1 MIKVVIIDDEEII
14 REGLKKIIDWQSMD
28 CEIVG
33 EAEDG
38 EDGLELINSV
48 QPDIV
53 FTDIR
58 MSSKNGLQ
66 MISEI
71 KGLKEDC
78 RIIILTGFRDFEYAQ
93 QAITLGAFR
102 FLLKPSKVDE
112 ISQAVKDAIKEI
124 KRIKAKKEHYRL
136 LVKKAKEYQGFKK
149 YYLTDDKT
157 GALTKYKKLE
167 EIGSEDLQDSNTET
181 NDSSKNS
188 KYLVN
193 RALAYLKA
201 NYAKNIN
208 LKTLSEELY
217 ISTWYLSKLL
227 KKETGSNFIDILNN
241 IRVDEAKKHLSDPR
255 FKIYEIAEVVGFSD
269 VTYFYRLFKKLTGM
283 TPMEYKN
290 KMLT

>member
-1 MIKVVIIDDEEII
+1 MIKVIIIDDEEII
-14 REGLKKIIDWQSMD
+14 REGLKKIIDWRSME

-38 EDGLELINSV
+38 EDGLELIHNL

-58 MSSKNGLQ
+58 MSSKDGLQ

-78 RIIILTGFRDFEYAQ
+78 KIIILTGFRDFEYAQ
-93 QAITLGAFR
+93 KAINLGAFR

-112 ISQAVKDAIKEI
+112 ISQAVKDSIKDI
-124 KRIKAKKEHYRL
+124 KRIKAKKEHYKL

-149 YYLTDDKT
+149 YYLTDDKN
-157 GALTKYKKLE
+157 GALTKLKKLE
-167 EIGSEDLQDSNTET
+167 DINFEIEQDQNNELSE
-181 NDSSKNS
+181 SSKNS
-188 KYLVN
+188 KYLVS
-193 RALAYLKA
+193 RALTYLKA

-241 IRVDEAKKHLSDPR
+241 IRVDEAKKLLSDPR

>member
-1 MIKVVIIDDEEII
+1 MIKVLIIDDEEII

-28 CEIVG
+28 CEIAG

-38 EDGLELINSV
+38 EDGLELINSI

-78 RIIILTGFRDFEYAQ
+78 KIIILTGFRDFEYAQ
-93 QAITLGAFR
+93 RAIALGAFR
-102 FLLKPSKVDE
+102 FLLKPSKVEE
-112 ISQAVKDAIKEI
+112 ISQAVRDAIKEI
-124 KRIKAKKEHYRL
+124 KKIKAKKEHYRL

-149 YYLTDDKT
+149 YYLTDNKS
-157 GALTKYKKLE
+157 GALIKYRQLE
-167 EIGSEDLQDSNTET
+167 DPYSESEQSYGIEQTE
-181 NDSSKNS
+181 SSKNS

-193 RALAYLKA
+193 RALAYLKT

-241 IRVDEAKKHLSDPR
+241 IRVDEAKKLLSDPR
-255 FKIYEIAEVVGFSD
+255 FKIYEIAEIVGFSD

-283 TPMEYKN
+283 TPMEFKN
-290 KMLT
+290 RMLT

>member
-14 REGLKKIIDWQSMD
+14 REGLKKIIDWRSMD

-38 EDGLELINSV
+38 DDGLELIHTL

-58 MSSKNGLQ
+58 MSSKDGLQ

-78 RIIILTGFRDFEYAQ
+78 KIIILTGFRDFEYAQ
-93 QAITLGAFR
+93 KAINLGAFR
-102 FLLKPSKVDE
+102 FLLKPSKVEE
-112 ISQAVKDAIKEI
+112 IAQAVKDSTKEI
-124 KRIKAKKEHYRL
+124 KKIKAKKEHYKL

-149 YYLTDDKT
+149 YYLTDDKS
-157 GALTKYKKLE
+157 GALTKFKKLD
-167 EIGSEDLQDSNTET
+167 EINFETDQDQNTEL
-181 NDSSKNS
+181 NESSKNS
-188 KYLVN
+188 KYLVS
-193 RALAYLKA
+193 RALTYLKA

-241 IRVDEAKKHLSDPR
+241 IRVDEAKKLLSDPR